1 MLIEGTEER
10 PVTGAL
16 FESFWRRYLDLDRD
30 YEAIYRSLVRRMG
43 GKMGRCVRFSP
54 GMRVLRQDPF
64 EALIS
69 FILSQN
75 NNVPGSR
82 ALSAVSAGSGSTW
95 GRGLRLSDTGTDRVL
110 IRGGAVH
117 AALRV
122 AGRIHTGRCPTGGGG
137 YSRSRPRG
145 IPSSRRGAAG
155 AADGSGDR
163 PKGGRLR
170 TVIWI
175 GAARRLSSRRVD
187 ETRHGVPVSREST
200 RRFRTVC
207 RNRTAGDFSLLPLPS
222 AGGTVNYGRFS
233 QEFNK
238 TAGQVVR

>member
-1 MLIEGTEER
+1 MKASGGATSIS
-10 PVTGAL
+10 TG
-16 FESFWRRYLDLDRD
+16 D
-30 YEAIYRSLVRRMG
+30 YEAIYRSIVRRMG

-75 NNVPGSR
+75 NNVPRIKGIVRRLCRFGEHLGEEDYAFPTPERIVS
-82 ALSAVSAGSGSTW
+82 LSAEELST
-95 GRGLRLSDTGTDRVL
+95 LRCGWRDAYIQD
-110 IRGGAVH
+110 
-117 AALRV
+117 AARRV
-122 AGRIHTGRCPTGGGG
+122 AEGTLDLGRVAPFLLG
-137 YSRSRPRG
+137 
-145 IPSSRRGAAG
+145 RGAAG